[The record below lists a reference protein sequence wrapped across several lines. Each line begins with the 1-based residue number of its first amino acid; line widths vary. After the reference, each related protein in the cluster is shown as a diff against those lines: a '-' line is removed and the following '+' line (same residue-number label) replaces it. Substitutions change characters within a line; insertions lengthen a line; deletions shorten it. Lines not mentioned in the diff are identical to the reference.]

1 MSIESSVT
9 TDVPAPATA
18 APPDVDTSATDAEVQ
33 PEDDYGTTPGGPTM
47 IWIFT
52 GIFVLA
58 TWLRRRY
65 RKRRE
70 LR

>member
-1 MSIESSVT
+1 MSTDSSVT
-9 TDVPAPATA
+9 TDVPTPADA
-18 APPDVDTSATDAEVQ
+18 AAAHSAEQ

-52 GIFVLA
+52 GIFVA
-58 TWLRRRY
+58 VAWLRRRY
-65 RKRRE
+65 RKRRQ